1 MVYNEYILV
10 YGIIIYYVLLYIGV
24 QVYENREC
32 IERWSKSTYRRVV
45 DWIHEV
51 IPSIRRSMSEIWD
64 KYRTGAYFRKAMKFV
79 CYIGIISWLIW
90 SFETNWWTWY
100 VGHISSYV
108 NIPAALAN
116 LLLGGYVLG
125 LLLSLALHHYYKRPF
140 QWREHVYSALTIG
153 ILYIWFRLCSSK
165 FIFTPLSFIDSPIG
179 YIDVAFILYIL
190 YAGARIY
197 QERARKEYNSQ
208 LFPATQDYYLYDT
221 PVQDRAGDTLEFG
234 AVAKLVEEK
243 IETLTRE
250 HSWSIGIV
258 GPWGSGKTSYIHL
271 ILSNLP
277 AEKYMVV
284 QFNPRYASRPSK
296 IQEMAL
302 NTLSE
307 AIEPYNSGIRH
318 LMRRY
323 ITALQLDSANGWIQ
337 ALLSLIKH
345 TYSLSDI
352 REELDK
358 VLANL
363 PKQVIFVFD
372 DFDRL
377 TKTELVEVLK
387 LIDGNANF
395 MNVIYLAAYDR
406 AHVGE
411 LLHSQTY
418 IEKYF
423 SIEIHVPF
431 SSEGDVINYLNEQL
445 QLMIPQV
452 NKQDKLA
459 VSITDVIGTHRK
471 RFKQV
476 IRTMRDAKRF
486 VNMLKTDVLTIYSPD
501 LDMEDFLL
509 LELLKFHNTHLYET
523 LYEMPTTYLNDTNY
537 FGFKKELATNEKLED
552 IEKEILAAMF
562 PKNRSNSDRPN
573 RIRKPEMFAQYF
585 VRGDMDREQI
595 KLYDLFDELNTE
607 KQVRGMLESISTRPD
622 DIKELFE
629 LIDKYGKMYVD
640 SVESFKRY
648 IYIILCANSVLGDR
662 YVVPDTWE
670 IFKAAFGAEF
680 AERTQRPIPPDM
692 SEMRIMKYY
701 TENSWTQGDVSILS
715 GVVPELYYE
724 TKIRE
729 YVIHK
734 QRIAPII
741 REKFDQMSAA
751 YMAKPEENDF
761 NLLIRVFYLCIDHIE
776 ANTNRLVID
785 AGCCKRMREVIE
797 KVPGAYI
804 DSFVRL
810 GGQSSAADVNYIA
823 CEPFWNQ
830 IFGRLQEFEKFLRG
844 LDAAMYPHMT
854 RVRNFWRI
862 YKANQNEIVEFRHQ
876 GDVQQIIESD
886 LVEQVRQLD
895 ELKELDVKA
904 NVSRKIEETGERKQ
918 MAEEMLRKISQIP
931 LEVRYKQR
939 VYERVKRMLDEVRM
953 MRGE

>member
-1 MVYNEYILV
+1 MV
-10 YGIIIYYVLLYIGV
+10 YGIVIYYVLLYIGV

-32 IERWSKSTYRRVV
+32 VVRWSKSTYRKVV
-45 DWIHEV
+45 DWIHEI

-64 KYRTGAYFRKAMKFV
+64 KYGTGAYFRKAMKFV

-108 NIPAALAN
+108 NIPTALAN

-125 LLLSLALHHYYKRPF
+125 LLLSLALHHYYKRPLR
-140 QWREHVYSALTIG
+140 WREHVYSALTIG
-153 ILYIWFRLCSSK
+153 ILHVWFRLCSSK
-165 FIFTPLSFIDSPIG
+165 FTFTPLSFIDSPIG
-179 YIDVAFILYIL
+179 YIDVVLILYVL
-190 YAGARIY
+190 YVGARIY
-197 QERARKEYNSQ
+197 QERAHKEYNSQ
-208 LFPATQDYYLYDT
+208 LFPATQDYYLYDA

-234 AVAKLVEEK
+234 TLAKLVEEK

-307 AIEPYNSGIRH
+307 AIEPYNSGIRL

-323 ITALQLDSANGWIQ
+323 ITALQLDGANGWIQ
-337 ALLSLIKH
+337 VILSLIKH

-395 MNVIYLAAYDR
+395 KNVIYLAAYDR

-411 LLHSQTY
+411 LLRSQTY

-445 QLMIPQV
+445 HLMIPQV

-459 VSITDVIGTHRK
+459 VSITDVIGNHRK

-486 VNMLKTDVLTIYSPD
+486 VNMLKTDVLTIYSRD

-523 LYEMPTTYLNDTNY
+523 LYEMPTTYLNDSSY
-537 FGFKKELATNEKLED
+537 FSVKKEVATSKKIED
-552 IEKEILAAMF
+552 IEKELLAAMF
-562 PKNRSNSDRPN
+562 PKDISYSDRPN

-585 VRGDMDREQI
+585 VREEKERERV
-595 KLYDLFDELNTE
+595 KLYDLFDELITE

-622 DIKELFE
+622 DINELFE
-629 LIDKYGKMYVD
+629 SIDKYGKMYVD

-670 IFKAAFGAEF
+670 IFKASFGAEF

-692 SEMRIMKYY
+692 SEVRIMKYY
-701 TENSWTQGDVSILS
+701 TENNWTQGDVSILS

-729 YVIHK
+729 YAIHK
-734 QRIAPII
+734 QRMAPII
-741 REKFDQMSAA
+741 RGKFEQMSAA

-776 ANTNRLVID
+776 PSTNRLVID
-785 AGCCKRMREVIE
+785 AGCCKKMREVIE
-797 KVPGAYI
+797 KAPAAYV

-810 GGQSSAADVNYIA
+810 GGMSSAADVNSIA
-823 CEPFWNQ
+823 CEPFWKQ
-830 IFGRLQEFEKFLRG
+830 IFGTQPEFETFLRG
-844 LDAAMYPHMT
+844 LEAEMYPRMT
-854 RVRNFWRI
+854 RVWNFWRI
-862 YKANQNEIVEFRHQ
+862 YKANQYEIVEFRHQ
-876 GDVQQIIESD
+876 GNVQQIIESD
-886 LVEQVRQLD
+886 LVEQARQLD
-895 ELKELDVKA
+895 ELKEWDVKA
-904 NVSRKIEETGERKQ
+904 RVIPKIEETDKRKQ
-918 MAEEMLRKISQIP
+918 MAEEMLVKISQIP
-931 LEVRYKQR
+931 LNVIYKKR
-939 VYERVKRMLDEVRM
+939 VYDRVKRMLDEVRM